1 MISYQKLKKLLLK
14 LNNLNQST
22 LFIADLHLND
32 KQPEIYQRFKYFIE
46 NKARNARALYILGD
60 LFEYYL
66 GDDALS
72 GVVQQVNH
80 DLKELSTNHQ
90 TECFLMVG
98 NRDFL
103 IAKDFAQSANLT
115 LLNEDS
121 CTIQLDNNQVIV
133 THGDALCTDDV
144 EYQKIRSQLRSPQ
157 WQQWFLSQ
165 TIPERIDF
173 ANQARIKSQAH
184 TQTATMEIMDVN
196 PQAVNA
202 LFKQHKTQFM
212 IHGHTHRPAFHCT
225 DSQQRMVVGD
235 WHYQTSYIEYKSN
248 HFQLISY

>member
-1 MISYQKLKKLLLK
+1 
-14 LNNLNQST
+14 LNQST

-32 KQPEIYQRFKYFIE
+32 KQPETYQRFKYFID

-72 GVVQQVNH
+72 GVIQQVVN
-80 DLKELSTNHQ
+80 DLNNLSKNFQ

-103 IAKDFAQSANLT
+103 ISNSFAQSANIT
-115 LLNEDS
+115 LLDDS
-121 CTIQLDNNQVIV
+121 TLIQLDNKQVIL
-133 THGDALCTDDV
+133 THGDALCTDDT
-144 EYQKIRSQLRSPQ
+144 EYQNVRLQLRSPQ

-165 TIPERIDF
+165 SINDRIEF

-184 TQTATMEIMDVN
+184 TQTANMEIMDVN
-196 PQAVNA
+196 ADAVNA
-202 LFKQHKTQFM
+202 LFNQYQSQFM
-212 IHGHTHRPAFHCT
+212 IHGHTHRPAFHIAK
-225 DSQQRMVVGD
+225 SQQRMVVGD
-235 WHYQTSYIEYKSN
+235 WHYQTSFIEYKNN
-248 HFQLISY
+248 HFQLIAY